1 MANDN
6 TLLWVLAG
14 GAVGVGLY
22 FLLKGVTKPESE
34 PGPGVTQPG
43 ALPPAQQP
51 TAFATLSDVARALDN
66 AKTRYRSGADTHAQ
80 ALKKVSELQIAIDRL
95 WPRVDQTQAVQLRQ
109 EIQSFQDQI
118 LEAQAMETVPA

>member
-6 TLLWVLAG
+6 TLLWILAG
-14 GAVGVGLY
+14 GAAGVGLY
-22 FLLKGVTKPESE
+22 FLLKGSAKPED
-34 PGPGVTQPG
+34 GPGVTEAA
-43 ALPPAQQP
+43 ALPPPQQP

-66 AKTRYRSGADTHAQ
+66 AKTRYRAGADTHAQ
-80 ALKKVSELQIAIDRL
+80 ALAKVSQLQIAIDRL
-95 WPRVDQTQAVQLRQ
+95 WPRVDPTQAAQLHR